1 MSSLVNKE
9 EVLSSLVIELV
20 FIWKPSGGVRSTAG
34 EKDLSLHYWQIE
46 DLIGGKDSYNDFQ
59 SSDIF

>member
-1 MSSLVNKE
+1 MSSLINKE

-20 FIWKPSGGVRSTAG
+20 FIWKPSGGVRSKAG
-34 EKDLSLHYWQIE
+34 EKDLSLRYWHV